1 MATAAPSGKD
11 PAAPPREMQ
20 PLPALLSFLVPGL
33 GQIYQGR
40 VGKGIL
46 FLVCIYA
53 LFFYGMWLGSGT
65 VVAGEPPKT
74 YHVSGNVFLPPAP
87 DSARQSN
94 LPPLI
99 NDLYNRPQYIGQF
112 WVGLVAWPA
121 LVQYYIYN
129 PKDDANPPLL
139 DFERTPSNDARNAVE
154 NFGDKQLEL
163 GWVYT
168 VIAGVLNIMVIYDAL
183 AGPAFLTPKAGPTR
197 KATA

>member
-1 MATAAPSGKD
+1 MATAASSGK
-11 PAAPPREMQ
+11 PPPREWQ

-40 VGKGIL
+40 VGKGVL

-65 VVAGEPPKT
+65 VTAGEPPREF
-74 YHVSGNVFLPPAP
+74 HVSGNVFLPRA
-87 DSARQSN
+87 SATNRPGGN
-94 LPPLI
+94 TPGLI

-112 WVGLVAWPA
+112 WTGVVAWPA
-121 LVQYYIYN
+121 LYQYYVFSE
-129 PKDDANPPLL
+129 KDDDQPPLWG
-139 DFERTPSNDARNAVE
+139 FERTPTDEARNAVE
-154 NFGDKQLEL
+154 NFGDKLVEL

-183 AGPAFLTPKAGPTR
+183 AGPAFLTPKADPTR